1 MAIKGNGKN
10 NYKCNYTERKQY
22 SINGWKEKTL
32 GQVVVVVGCFL
43 PCISLLRW
51 QKLAEGL
58 M

>member
-32 GQVVVVVGCFL
+32 GQVVVVVGCFFAMHIFTKMAKA
-43 PCISLLRW
+43 C
-51 QKLAEGL
+51 
-58 M
+58 

>member
-32 GQVVVVVGCFL
+32 GQVVVVVGCFFAMH
-43 PCISLLRW
+43 IFN
-51 QKLAEGL
+51 
-58 M
+58 